1 MFKHDPTELRDDTCL
16 IDFVYFCSTRTRKK
30 YACTLTIWLSIQPD
44 LDVDGEAIQGL
55 VSLKHCKSIQA
66 LKALTKCK
74 ACHMIQYSD
83 ELQL

>member
-1 MFKHDPTELRDDTCL
+1 MIQTNLEMIRVLL
-16 IDFVYFCSTRTRKK
+16 ILCTFLNQDQKE
-30 YACTLTIWLSIQPD
+30 YACTPTIWLSIQQD

-74 ACHMIQYSD
+74 ACHMIQYSN

>member
-16 IDFVYFCSTRTRKK
+16 IDFVYFFQPGPEE
-30 YACTLTIWLSIQPD
+30 YACTPTIWLSIQQD

-66 LKALTKCK
+66 LKALTKWK
-74 ACHMIQYSD
+74 ACHMIQYSN